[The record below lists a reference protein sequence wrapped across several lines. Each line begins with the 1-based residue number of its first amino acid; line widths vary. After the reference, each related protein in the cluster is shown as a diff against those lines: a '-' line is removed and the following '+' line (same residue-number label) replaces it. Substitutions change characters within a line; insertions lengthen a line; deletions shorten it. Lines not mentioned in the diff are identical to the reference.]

1 MSTSGNI
8 RQTRSRTAASV
19 PPSAVGS
26 NSGSD
31 TTSRPAASQAGSRAG
46 GRDRSPRKT
55 RVSRRLDTYGSPDSD
70 RAAAQQHRQEM
81 LQNVGS
87 AFGRAFD
94 GDAQPA
100 MPSRLSNPDDQ
111 FQQVETSEIMDN
123 TRHGHDITGNDL
135 ARQDLDGATARHT
148 PANNFART
156 PRQNPRY
163 VAANSAQAEF
173 GFGKVAKNLLIYLG
187 LIMSILAC
195 LVTLRYYT
203 FELIGLYRDVRINEQ
218 TQAFKYGE
226 LIKDQES
233 LMQQLA
239 RKQESFNQWA
249 DNMEENLRNLHI
261 AKENSIYGGKATVD
275 WFHPS
280 NMAVTISKYTSPE
293 KKRKVGGWLGFFQKE
308 VPFK

>member
-1 MSTSGNI
+1 MSTSGNM

-26 NSGSD
+26 NAGSD

-55 RVSRRLDTYGSPDSD
+55 RGSRQLDTYGSPDSD
-70 RAAAQQHRQEM
+70 RAAAQQRRQEM

-100 MPSRLSNPDDQ
+100 MPSRMPSPNDQ
-111 FQQVETSEIMDN
+111 FQQVETSEIIDN
-123 TRHGHDITGNDL
+123 TRYGHDVTGNDL
-135 ARQDLDGATARHT
+135 ARHDLDGATARHT

-156 PRQNPRY
+156 PRQNLRY
-163 VAANSAQAEF
+163 IAANSAQAEF
-173 GFGKVAKNLLIYLG
+173 DFGKVAKKWLFYLG
-187 LIMSILAC
+187 LTLFALAC
-195 LVTLRYYT
+195 LVALSYYS
-203 FELIGLYRDVRINEQ
+203 FLLLGLDRFTRDGRQ
-218 TQAFKYGE
+218 YGD
-226 LIKDQES
+226 LVKGQES
-233 LMQQLA
+233 LV
-239 RKQESFNQWA
+239 KGQESLNHRDEGFNHRM
-249 DNMEENLRNLHI
+249 NSFEEKLLSLHDT
-261 AKENSIYGGKATVD
+261 KEYSIYGGGKASVD

-293 KKRKVGGWLGFFQKE
+293 KMRKVGGWFGLFQKQ
-308 VPFK
+308 VAFK